1 MNYPP
6 IFQLAAASPAVT
18 ALLGTNQTRL
28 FLFGRATQ
36 GTTKPYAVWQT
47 IYGNP
52 ENYINQRPDIDNWGT
67 QVDVYASTAAQS
79 RQVAKALMDAWEGA
93 AHVVQY
99 NGDFQVENTEPA
111 VYRFSF
117 TVEWY
122 TNRI

>member
-6 IFQLAAASPAVT
+6 IFSLAAASPAVT
-18 ALLGTNQTRL
+18 NLLGSPVTRL
-28 FLFGRATQ
+28 YLFGQATQ
-36 GTTKPYAVWQT
+36 QTARPYAVWQT
-47 IYGNP
+47 VYGNP
-52 ENYINQRPDIDNWGT
+52 ENYINERPNIDNWGT
-67 QVDVYASTAAQS
+67 QVDVYAKTAAQS

-99 NGDFQVENTEPA
+99 NGDFKVPDTED
-111 VYRFSF
+111 YRFSF